1 MGQNI
6 HKEPSAELS
15 DRLFFLWE
23 SGLNTQEQF
32 TGSSFID
39 VIFWNF
45 FCILQNS
52 MDYLLQLENRLL
64 LIFEEQISLIPFI
77 KKYTAIYFYSEHFL
91 GHFSFIDTAQWH

>member
-1 MGQNI
+1 
-6 HKEPSAELS
+6 
-15 DRLFFLWE
+15 
-23 SGLNTQEQF
+23 
-32 TGSSFID
+32 
-39 VIFWNF
+39 
-45 FCILQNS
+45 